1 MRLEWALLNR
11 LALLLLL
18 TVPVLGQEFFPVEEV
33 KAGQRA
39 VGRTVFLGTEIEE
52 FEIEILGVLE
62 HFSGPKS
69 SVIFGKLSGGPL
81 AETGVMSGMSGSPV
95 YIDGRLAGAVA
106 FMFPFS
112 KEPLAGIRPI
122 GEMVA
127 GFEASSPSNSPAAAD
142 PLDDWRVVAGLP
154 RAAPQETS
162 ETTPQFQPIATPVSF
177 GGFTERTLEVF
188 GDKLKRLG
196 LRPLQGAGGGLR
208 DDPGGA
214 LEPGSMI
221 SVGLVRG
228 DMTMTAAGT
237 VTHVDGDQVFAFGHQ
252 FLSAGDTQMPMMR
265 ASVIALVPNLSASF
279 KLSGTGP
286 LIGQISMDR
295 AAGVAGRLGPGPSM
309 VPCKIRIVPLD
320 GDTEEYS
327 VEVVRDNQ
335 LTPLLLQIAMFS
347 SINVS
352 QRSFGPLTIR
362 VRGDVEFRDSLPR
375 LVLDDIYTGEGGVGQ
390 MAALSTVA
398 PLSYLLGTGHAGVE
412 IESVNLEVEP
422 VPADQYTDLV
432 RAWLSKTQVRP
443 GETVQIH
450 FAAKGPDGQE
460 EVRTLPYEVPVS
472 MPAGTVEVTI
482 GDAYTANLSEWKG
495 LLGGRKVR
503 DAADTIR
510 FLNNLRGSDG
520 AYLRVW
526 RRKRSLWL
534 HSDKLP
540 APPAS
545 LHAILSTPEGRGSG
559 ANADRTTT
567 LADQRIGGFDGV
579 VRGRID
585 LRFVVTGN

>member
-1 MRLEWALLNR
+1 MPL
-11 LALLLLL
+11 
-18 TVPVLGQEFFPVEEV
+18 LGQEFFPVDQV
-33 KAGQRA
+33 QAGQRA
-39 VGRTVFLGTEIEE
+39 IGKTVFQGTEVEE

-62 HFSGPKS
+62 NFAGPKS
-69 SVIFGKLSGGPL
+69 SVIFGNLSGGPL
-81 AETGVMSGMSGSPV
+81 EQTGVMSGMSGSPV
-95 YIDGRLAGAVA
+95 YIDGRLVGAVA

-127 GFEASSPSNSPAAAD
+127 GFEGAAPSGSRAAVG
-142 PLDDWRVVAGLP
+142 PLEDWRERAGLP
-154 RAAPQETS
+154 RTAPPLTS
-162 ETTPQFQPIATPVSF
+162 ESASQFQPIATPVSF

-188 GDKLKRLG
+188 GDRFRRLG

-208 DDPGGA
+208 DDSGA
-214 LEPGSMI
+214 PLEPGSMI
-221 SVGLVRG
+221 SVGLIRG
-228 DMTMTAAGT
+228 DMTMDATGT
-237 VTHVDGDQVFAFGHQ
+237 ITHIDGDRVLAFGHR
-252 FLSAGDTQMPMMR
+252 FMSAGDTQMPMMR
-265 ASVIALVPNLSASF
+265 ASVMTLVPNLNASF
-279 KLSGTGP
+279 KLSGTGS
-286 LIGQISMDR
+286 LIGQVSMDR
-295 AAGVAGRLGPGPSM
+295 EAGIAGRLGPGPAM
-309 VPCKIRIVPLD
+309 VPCKVRIISTD
-320 GDTEEYS
+320 GGMEEYS
-327 VEVVRDNQ
+327 FEVVRDNL
-335 LTPLLLQIAMFS
+335 LTPMLLETALFS
-347 SINVS
+347 SINVTE
-352 QRSFGPLTIR
+352 RSLGPLTIR
-362 VRGDVEFRDSLPR
+362 VRGNAVFTDGLPG
-375 LVLDDIYTGEGGVGQ
+375 LVLDDIYTGEAAVGEI
-390 MAALSTVA
+390 AALSTVA
-398 PLSYLLGTGHAGVE
+398 PLAYLLQTGHAGVE
-412 IESVNLEVEP
+412 VESVDLEVEP

-450 FAAKGPDGQE
+450 FAAKDPDGQE
-460 EVRTLPYEVPVS
+460 EVHTLRYEVPVS

-482 GDAYTANLSEWKG
+482 GDAVTANLTEWRG
-495 LLGGRKVR
+495 MLGGRKVR

-545 LHAILSTPEGRGSG
+545 LHAVLSTAEGRGSG
-559 ANADRTTT
+559 ASAELTTT
-567 LADQRIGGFDGV
+567 LAHQRIGGFDGV

>member
-1 MRLEWALLNR
+1 M
-11 LALLLLL
+11 
-18 TVPVLGQEFFPVEEV
+18 LGQEFFPVDQV

-39 VGRTVFLGTEIEE
+39 IGRTVFLGTEIEE

-62 HFSGPKS
+62 HFAGPKS

-81 AETGVMSGMSGSPV
+81 EQTGVMSGMSGSPV

-127 GFEASSPSNSPAAAD
+127 GLETGPPSDSSVAVDS
-142 PLDDWRVVAGLP
+142 LDDWRVLAGLP
-154 RAAPQETS
+154 RVAPQETP
-162 ETTPQFQPIATPVSF
+162 ETAPQFQPIATPVSF
-177 GGFTERTLEVF
+177 GGFTQRTLEVF

-196 LRPLQGAGGGLR
+196 LRPLQGSGGGLR
-208 DDPGGA
+208 DDPGGP

-228 DMTMTAAGT
+228 DMTISASGT
-237 VTHVDGDQVFAFGHQ
+237 VTHVDGDRVFAFGHQ

-265 ASVIALVPNLSASF
+265 ASVMTLVPNLSASF

-295 AAGVAGRLGPGPSM
+295 AAGIAGRLGPGPSM
-309 VPCKIRIVPLD
+309 VPCKIRIVPRD
-320 GDTEEYS
+320 GDAAEYS
-327 VEVVRDNQ
+327 IEVVRDNQ
-335 LTPLLLQIAMFS
+335 LTPTLLQIAMFS
-347 SINVS
+347 SINVT

-362 VRGDVEFRDSLPR
+362 VRGDVTFRNGLPR
-375 LVLDDIYTGEGGVGQ
+375 LVLDDIYTGAGGVGQ
-390 MAALSTVA
+390 VAALSTLA
-398 PLSYLLGTGHAGVE
+398 PLSYLLQTGHAGVE
-412 IESVNLEVEP
+412 IDSVDLEVEP
-422 VPADQYTDLV
+422 VPSDQYTDLV
-432 RAWLSKTQVRP
+432 RAWVSKTQVRP

-450 FAAKGPDGQE
+450 FAAKGPDGKE

-482 GDAYTANLSEWKG
+482 GDAFTANLAEWKG
-495 LLGGRKVR
+495 LMGGRKVR
-503 DAADTIR
+503 TAADTIR

-545 LHAILSTPEGRGSG
+545 LHAVLSTPEGRGSG
-559 ANADRTTT
+559 ANGDLTTT
-567 LADQRIGGFDGV
+567 LADQRIDGFDGV
-579 VRGRID
+579 VRGRIN
-585 LRFVVTGN
+585 LRFVVTGS

>member
-1 MRLEWALLNR
+1 MNR
-11 LALLLLL
+11 LALLLCL
-18 TVPVLGQEFFPVEEV
+18 TVPLLGQEFFPVDQV
-33 KAGQRA
+33 QAGQRA
-39 VGRTVFLGTEIEE
+39 IGKTVFQGTEVEE

-62 HFSGPKS
+62 NFAGPKS

-81 AETGVMSGMSGSPV
+81 EQTGVMSGMSGSPV

-127 GFEASSPSNSPAAAD
+127 GFEGTAPSGSRAAVG
-142 PLDDWRVVAGLP
+142 PLEDWRELAGLP
-154 RAAPQETS
+154 RAAPREAS
-162 ETTPQFQPIATPVSF
+162 ETVSQFQPIATPVSF
-177 GGFTERTLEVF
+177 GGFTKRTLEVF
-188 GDKLKRLG
+188 GDRFRRLG
-196 LRPLQGAGGGLR
+196 LRPVQGAGGGLR
-208 DDPGGA
+208 DDPGGP

-221 SVGLVRG
+221 SVGLIRG
-228 DMTMTAAGT
+228 DMTMDATGT
-237 VTHVDGDQVFAFGHQ
+237 ITHIDGDRVLAFGHP
-252 FLSAGDTQMPMMR
+252 FMSAGDTQMPMMR
-265 ASVIALVPNLSASF
+265 ASVMTLVPNLNASF
-279 KLSGTGP
+279 KLSGTGS
-286 LIGQISMDR
+286 LIGQVSMDR
-295 AAGVAGRLGPGPSM
+295 EAGIAGRLGPGPAM
-309 VPCKIRIVPLD
+309 VPCKVRIISPD
-320 GDTEEYS
+320 GGMEEYS
-327 VEVVRDNQ
+327 FEVVRDNL
-335 LTPLLLQIAMFS
+335 LTPMLLETALFS
-347 SINVS
+347 SINVTE
-352 QRSFGPLTIR
+352 RALGPLTIR
-362 VRGDVEFRDSLPR
+362 VRGNAMFGDGLPG
-375 LVLDDIYTGEGGVGQ
+375 LVLDDIYTGAAAVGEI
-390 MAALSTVA
+390 AALYTVA
-398 PLSYLLGTGHAGVE
+398 PLAYLLETGHADVE
-412 IESVNLEVEP
+412 VESVELEVEP
-422 VPADQYTDLV
+422 VPADRYTDLV

-450 FAAKGPDGQE
+450 FAAKGPDGHE
-460 EVRTLPYEVPVS
+460 EVRTLSYEVPVS

-482 GDAYTANLSEWKG
+482 GDAVTANLAEWRG
-495 LLGGRKVR
+495 MLGGRKVR

-510 FLNNLRGSDG
+510 FLNNLRGSDR

-545 LHAILSTPEGRGSG
+545 LHAVLSTAEGRGSG
-559 ANADRTTT
+559 ATADLTTT

>member
-1 MRLEWALLNR
+1 MPL
-11 LALLLLL
+11 
-18 TVPVLGQEFFPVEEV
+18 LGQEFFPVDQV
-33 KAGQRA
+33 QAGQRA
-39 VGRTVFLGTEIEE
+39 IGKTVFQGTEVEE

-62 HFSGPKS
+62 NFAGPKS

-81 AETGVMSGMSGSPV
+81 EQTGVMSGMSGSPV
-95 YIDGRLAGAVA
+95 YIDGRLVGAVA

-127 GFEASSPSNSPAAAD
+127 GFEGAAPSGSRAAVG
-142 PLDDWRVVAGLP
+142 PLEDWRERAGLP
-154 RAAPQETS
+154 RTAPPQTS
-162 ETTPQFQPIATPVSF
+162 ESASQFQPIATPVSF
-177 GGFTERTLEVF
+177 GGFTKRTLEVF
-188 GDKLKRLG
+188 GDRFRRLG

-208 DDPGGA
+208 DDSGA
-214 LEPGSMI
+214 PLEPGSMI
-221 SVGLVRG
+221 SVGLIRG
-228 DMTMTAAGT
+228 DMTMDATGT
-237 VTHVDGDQVFAFGHQ
+237 ITHIDGDRVLAFGHR
-252 FLSAGDTQMPMMR
+252 FMSAGDTQMPMMR
-265 ASVIALVPNLSASF
+265 ASVMTLVPNLNASF
-279 KLSGTGP
+279 KLSGTGS
-286 LIGQISMDR
+286 LIGQVSMDR
-295 AAGVAGRLGPGPSM
+295 EAGIAGRLGPGPAM
-309 VPCKIRIVPLD
+309 VPCKVRIISPD
-320 GDTEEYS
+320 GGMEEYS
-327 VEVVRDNQ
+327 FEVVRDNL
-335 LTPLLLQIAMFS
+335 LTPMLLETALFS
-347 SINVS
+347 SINVTE
-352 QRSFGPLTIR
+352 RSLGPLTIR
-362 VRGDVEFRDSLPR
+362 VRGNAVFTDGLPG
-375 LVLDDIYTGEGGVGQ
+375 LVLDDIYTGEAAVGEI
-390 MAALSTVA
+390 AALSTVA
-398 PLSYLLGTGHAGVE
+398 PLAYLLQTGHAGVE
-412 IESVNLEVEP
+412 VESVDLEVEP

-450 FAAKGPDGQE
+450 FAAKDPDGQE
-460 EVRTLPYEVPVS
+460 EVHTLRYEVPVS

-482 GDAYTANLSEWKG
+482 GDAVTANLTEWRG
-495 LLGGRKVR
+495 MLGGRKVR

-545 LHAILSTPEGRGSG
+545 LHAVLSTAEGRGSG
-559 ANADRTTT
+559 ASAELTTT
-567 LADQRIGGFDGV
+567 LAHQRIGGFDGV